1 MKDIFK
7 NKKILI
13 PVFIILVTIITLL
26 RSSYSV
32 PLENDVEV
40 TPNSDLTYYLN
51 VTYDGVD
58 RNGIESSDTTV
69 ANINS
74 GYMYVSDKIPDGLIF
89 QGFVTTSDGSIGAVR
104 RSDENT
110 SCLGKVVDDTNE
122 DTTDTGTW
130 NNDNTEYTYHGLHY
144 NANNRTVTFKV
155 KNLQAGCVLTVGIKT
170 KTPMTV
176 DNPLTTIVENRRDFY
191 NFAQIREDSL
201 TVISNTVHAFMGTSE
216 SLYSVIYQ
224 YTGTVPAN
232 APAVPGLTTYASG
245 SNVGVALP
253 VNIEG
258 YTFNGWTTS
267 DVTINNG
274 SFTMPSSNVTLTGS
288 FTEINKY
295 NVSYQINGTSPS
307 GYVLPTSKSYYPES
321 TVKVDS
327 LSQGDII
334 NGYRFSGWT
343 TSDVSISNDK
353 DFIMPNTN
361 VTLVGEFSEVTYNVS
376 YAFYDTILPPNSE
389 SLLPPTTS
397 YKPGAIVSLPTV
409 TEPSGYKF
417 LGWYKENDFV
427 MPEEDVTVYGEWM
440 VQTGTFEPTIV
451 KVVTSSK
458 EYYSSGDVVTFKITV
473 TNTANFPI
481 HDVIVK
487 ENTDNSKFVE
497 GEGYKL
503 ETDHIAKINN
513 IAANS
518 SISLFASYTVLDTDI
533 DKVENEAEII
543 GALADNNYIL
553 ADKEYKAVAEFIVQS
568 NLVVH
573 HYVEDTNI
581 KVHDDELTE
590 VVYGSQYST
599 NYKDSM
605 ELYDEYKND
614 YEYNNNHTGSPI
626 NGIVRSKNIE
636 VTYFYH
642 LKPSE
647 VIVHYYLDGT
657 TDSLC
662 ADITLSKR
670 YRDNYESH
678 ACNEVNSNYQVK
690 EVISSDNNSTIN
702 NNDVV
707 GTVKQD
713 KIVITYYYELKP
725 ARVITHHKDIDSNKN
740 IVDDVISN
748 TKYGRHYTTSVS
760 ENIPNNYEFNSRTT
774 NFEGYVEE
782 DTIEVTYYYRVKDSK
797 LSTSIDKTGTK
808 MILSRDDS
816 TTYNIS
822 YKATVSDYIGDG
834 IITIIDY
841 LPYKIDE
848 SKSNLADGVYN
859 DKDKTITWTFNWNGI
874 NENDNSREFK
884 KEFTV
889 KYLDFPSTGVVNNR
903 VVGKI
908 KLSNNS
914 RDTEGTISSNILL
927 PGKIIVHHYLVDT
940 DKKLADDIITTDLVG
955 QTYISK
961 AIDFEGYRV
970 VVKPGVETFRYA
982 EEVQEVTYYYERI
995 KFDVITEVVGGV
1007 GNIVGDEV
1015 VYYGDD
1021 STEGKIVITP
1031 ASGYE
1036 IVRIL
1041 INDKDVEF
1049 SDPSGLTLDNF
1060 KNLKENVKVQVE
1072 FAEKRSEVPITSSN
1086 STYYIVGLILLIAT
1100 GLFLYIIKLRR
1111 KFN

>member
-1 MKDIFK
+1 MKDFFK
-7 NKKILI
+7 SKKILI
-13 PVFIILVTIITLL
+13 PVLIVLVTIVTLL
-26 RSSYSV
+26 RVSYSV
-32 PLENDVEV
+32 PLDNDVEV
-40 TPNSDLTYYLN
+40 EPDSLLTYYLN

-58 RNGIESSDTTV
+58 RNGVKSNDTTV
-69 ANINS
+69 ASINS

-122 DTTDTGTW
+122 ESVDTGIW

-155 KNLQAGCVLTVGIKT
+155 KNLQAGCKLTVGIIT
-170 KTPMTV
+170 KTPATIDDPSTTV
-176 DNPLTTIVENRRDFY
+176 VENRRDFY
-191 NFAQIREDSL
+191 NFGQIREDSL
-201 TVISNTVHAFMGTSE
+201 TVISNTVHAFMGRSG
-216 SLYSVIYQ
+216 SLYGVIYQ
-224 YTGTVPAN
+224 YTGNVPSN
-232 APAVPGLTTYASG
+232 APSVPGTATYASG
-245 SNVGVALP
+245 STVGVALP
-253 VNIEG
+253 VDVEG
-258 YTFNGWTTS
+258 YTFSGWSTS
-267 DVTINNG
+267 DVTINDG

-288 FTEINKY
+288 FTELPKY
-295 NVSYQINGTSPS
+295 NVTYQINGTSPE

-334 NGYRFSGWT
+334 NGYRFSGWIT
-343 TSDVSISNDK
+343 TDVSVSNDK
-353 DFIMPNTN
+353 DFIMPSSN
-361 VTLVGEFSEVTYNVS
+361 VRLVGEFSEVTYTVS
-376 YAFYDTILPPNSE
+376 YAFYDTVLPPNSN
-389 SLLPPTTS
+389 SLLPPTVS
-397 YKPGAIVSLPTV
+397 YKPGTTVSLANV

-417 LGWYKENDFV
+417 LGWYKENNFV
-427 MPEEDVTVYGEWM
+427 MPEENVTIYGEWM

-451 KVVTSSK
+451 KTVTSTK
-458 EYYSSGDVVTFKITV
+458 EYYKTGDIVTFKITV

-487 ENTDNSKFVE
+487 ENTENSKFVE
-497 GEGYKL
+497 GTGYTI

-518 SISLFASYTVLDTDI
+518 SVDLFASYTVLDTDI
-533 DKVENEAEII
+533 DEVSNEAEII

-573 HYVEDTNI
+573 HYVEGTET
-581 KVHDDELTE
+581 KVHDDELSE

-599 NYKDSM
+599 NYKDPA

-614 YEYNNNHTGSPI
+614 YEYNNNHTGSPV
-626 NGIVRSKNIE
+626 NGIVRNKNIE
-636 VTYFYH
+636 VTYFYD

-647 VIVHYYLDGT
+647 VIVHYYVDGT

-662 ADITLSKR
+662 ADVTLSKR
-670 YRDNYESH
+670 YRDSYESH
-678 ACNEVNSNYQVK
+678 TCAEINNNYRFK
-690 EVISSDNNSTIN
+690 EVVSTDNNSTIN
-702 NNDVV
+702 NMDVT
-707 GTVKQD
+707 GTVKQNR
-713 KIVITYYYELKP
+713 IIITYYYELKP
-725 ARVITHHKDIDSNKN
+725 AQVITHHKEVNTNKTLA
-740 IVDDVISN
+740 DDAIIN
-748 TKYGRHYTTSVS
+748 TNYGKRYTTSAS
-760 ENIPNNYEFNSRTT
+760 QDIPSNYEFSSRTT
-774 NFEGYVEE
+774 NFEGYVDQ

-797 LSTSIDKTGTK
+797 LSTSINKTGTK

-822 YKATVSDYIGDG
+822 YNATVSDYIGDG
-834 IITIIDY
+834 TITIIDY

-848 SKSNLADGVYN
+848 ASSNLADGVYN
-859 DKDKTITWTFNWNGI
+859 ANDKTITWTVDWTDI
-874 NENDNSREFK
+874 NETNNSKEFN

-889 KYLDFPSTGVVNNR
+889 KYLDYPSSGVINNR
-903 VVGKI
+903 VVGKVR
-908 KLSNNS
+908 LSNNS
-914 RDTEGTISSNILL
+914 QDAEGTISTNILL
-927 PGKIIVHHYLVDT
+927 PGKIIVHHYIVDT
-940 DKKLADDIITTDLVG
+940 DKKLTDDIETTDLVG
-955 QTYISK
+955 QTYISN

-970 VVKPGVETFRYA
+970 VVKPGVETFRYT

-995 KFDVITEVVGGV
+995 KFDIVTEVVGGV
-1007 GNIVGDEV
+1007 GNITGDEI

-1021 STEGKIVITP
+1021 STEGRIVITP
-1031 ASGYE
+1031 STGYE

-1041 INDKDVEF
+1041 VNDQDVEF
-1049 SDPSGLTLDNF
+1049 SDPTGLTLDNF
-1060 KNLKENVKVQVE
+1060 KNLKENIKVQVE
-1072 FAEKRSEVPITSSN
+1072 FAEKKAEVPRTSSN

-1100 GLFLYIIKLRR
+1100 IAFLYVRNIRR